1 MLTYFGVREP
11 VRENKYE
18 YYEELSIS
26 VCYFAVSKST
36 KRVGTWS
43 LVEFTNHNVIHNHMF
58 HLNSIVYLL

>member
-18 YYEELSIS
+18 YYEDLVIS
-26 VCYFAVSKST
+26 KNT

-58 HLNSIVYLL
+58 HLNTIVYLLWV